1 MACEFLQPCGNVAL
15 QTAIHIYLTL
25 LYTLLV
31 LTEWCRGCGTTS
43 RHGLPRV
50 TSKTKRPC
58 KMPRNSSK
66 WSVVFMVFVVL
77 PLNGGVLVVICLE
90 PGADLHT
97 AQLMPLPLTVSC
109 FSKIQTCFT
118 FLVPADTGSPG
129 QRAVKWVCLCCSAF
143 SIQSMSC
150 WRHYVFDMSVCACVC
165 TCMPVESFPDQLV
178 V

>member
-1 MACEFLQPCGNVAL
+1 MVQRLRDNIKTWLASSDIKDKKAMQDAKKLIEMVCC
-15 QTAIHIYLTL
+15 
-25 LYTLLV
+25 LYGLCCSAS
-31 LTEWCRGCGTTS
+31 EWWGA
-43 RHGLPRV
+43 
-50 TSKTKRPC
+50 
-58 KMPRNSSK
+58 
-66 WSVVFMVFVVL
+66 
-77 PLNGGVLVVICLE
+77 GGCLE

-143 SIQSMSC
+143 SIQSMNC

-165 TCMPVESFPDQLV
+165 TCMPVESFPDQLIV
-178 V
+178 